1 MKKRFQTPLCA
12 LSALVLAAACTTA
25 AYAAEIPV
33 PADAIPVPQAAP
45 ADVPAD
51 ATPGADLIL
60 PEAEAAVAERIPMPV
75 DDAPAVWMEGR
86 SAAVSAQASTEGQSL
101 ILPDAGAA
109 DAERIPMP
117 VDDAPAVWT
126 EGRSAVVSAQT
137 AVDGQSLILTETRRP

>member
-45 ADVPAD
+45 ADVAD
-51 ATPGADLIL
+51 AVSGADLIL
-60 PEAEAAVAERIPMPV
+60 PDGGTADAERIPMPV
-75 DDAPAVWMEGR
+75 DDAPAVWTEGR
-86 SAAVSAQASTEGQSL
+86 SAVVSAQAAVDGQSL

-117 VDDAPAVWT
+117 VDDAPAVWV
-126 EGRSAVVSAQT
+126 EGRSAVVSAQVPT
-137 AVDGQSLILTETRRP
+137 EGQSLILPEAHRL

>member
-33 PADAIPVPQAAP
+33 PADAAPVPQAAP
-45 ADVPAD
+45 ADVAD
-51 ATPGADLIL
+51 ATPGAD
-60 PEAEAAVAERIPMPV
+60 
-75 DDAPAVWMEGR
+75 
-86 SAAVSAQASTEGQSL
+86 L

-126 EGRSAVVSAQT
+126 EGRSAVVSAQAPT
-137 AVDGQSLILTETRRP
+137 EGKSLILTETRRP

>member
-33 PADAIPVPQAAP
+33 PADAVPVPQAAP
-45 ADVPAD
+45 ADVAD
-51 ATPGADLIL
+51 ATPGADLVL
-60 PEAEAAVAERIPMPV
+60 PDAGTAIVECIPMPV

-86 SAAVSAQASTEGQSL
+86 SAAVSMQAAVDGQSL
-101 ILPDAGAA
+101 ILPDAGTAV
-109 DAERIPMP
+109 AERIPMP

-126 EGRSAVVSAQT
+126 EGRSAVVSAQAPT
-137 AVDGQSLILTETRRP
+137 EGKSLILPETRRS

>member
-33 PADAIPVPQAAP
+33 PADAVPVPQAAP

-51 ATPGADLIL
+51 ATPGADL
-60 PEAEAAVAERIPMPV
+60 V
-75 DDAPAVWMEGR
+75 
-86 SAAVSAQASTEGQSL
+86 
-101 ILPDAGAA
+101 LPDAGAA

-117 VDDAPAVWT
+117 VGDAPAVWT
-126 EGRSAVVSAQT
+126 EGRSAVVSAQAPT
-137 AVDGQSLILTETRRP
+137 EGQSLILPEAHRP

>member
-25 AYAAEIPV
+25 VCAAEIPV
-33 PADAIPVPQAAP
+33 PADAVPVPQAAP

-51 ATPGADLIL
+51 AVSGADLIL
-60 PEAEAAVAERIPMPV
+60 PEAGTAVAER
-75 DDAPAVWMEGR
+75 
-86 SAAVSAQASTEGQSL
+86 T
-101 ILPDAGAA
+101 
-109 DAERIPMP
+109 PMP

-137 AVDGQSLILTETRRP
+137 AVDGQSLILPEARRP

>member
-33 PADAIPVPQAAP
+33 PADAAPVPQAAP
-45 ADVPAD
+45 ADVAD

-60 PEAEAAVAERIPMPV
+60 REAGTTV
-75 DDAPAVWMEGR
+75 
-86 SAAVSAQASTEGQSL
+86 
-101 ILPDAGAA
+101 
-109 DAERIPMP
+109 AERIPMP

-126 EGRSAVVSAQT
+126 EGRSAVVSMQAP
-137 AVDGQSLILTETRRP
+137 VDGQSLILPETRRP

>member
-45 ADVPAD
+45 TDVAD
-51 ATPGADLIL
+51 ATSGADLVL
-60 PEAEAAVAERIPMPV
+60 
-75 DDAPAVWMEGR
+75 
-86 SAAVSAQASTEGQSL
+86 S
-101 ILPDAGAA
+101 DAGTTV
-109 DAERIPMP
+109 AERIPMP

-126 EGRSAVVSAQT
+126 EGRSAVVAAQT

>member
-45 ADVPAD
+45 ADVAD
-51 ATPGADLIL
+51 AVSGADLIL
-60 PEAEAAVAERIPMPV
+60 PDAGTAVAGRIPMPV
-75 DDAPAVWMEGR
+75 DDAPAVWTEGR

>member
-45 ADVPAD
+45 ADVTD
-51 ATPGADLIL
+51 ATSGAD
-60 PEAEAAVAERIPMPV
+60 PV
-75 DDAPAVWMEGR
+75 
-86 SAAVSAQASTEGQSL
+86 
-101 ILPDAGAA
+101 LPDAGTTV
-109 DAERIPMP
+109 AERTPMP

-126 EGRSAVVSAQT
+126 EGRSAVVSAQ
-137 AVDGQSLILTETRRP
+137 APAEGKSLILPEARRP

>member
-45 ADVPAD
+45 ADVAD
-51 ATPGADLIL
+51 ATLGADLVL
-60 PEAEAAVAERIPMPV
+60 SDAGTTVTERIPMPV
-75 DDAPAVWMEGR
+75 DDV
-86 SAAVSAQASTEGQSL
+86 
-101 ILPDAGAA
+101 
-109 DAERIPMP
+109 
-117 VDDAPAVWT
+117 PAVWT

>member
-45 ADVPAD
+45 ADVAD

-86 SAAVSAQASTEGQSL
+86 SAAVSMQAPVEGKSL
-101 ILPDAGAA
+101 SLP
-109 DAERIPMP
+109 
-117 VDDAPAVWT
+117 
-126 EGRSAVVSAQT
+126 
-137 AVDGQSLILTETRRP
+137 ETRRP

>member
-33 PADAIPVPQAAP
+33 PTDAVPVPQAAP

-51 ATPGADLIL
+51 AVSGADLIL

-75 DDAPAVWMEGR
+75 G
-86 SAAVSAQASTEGQSL
+86 
-101 ILPDAGAA
+101 
-109 DAERIPMP
+109 
-117 VDDAPAVWT
+117 DAPAVWT

-137 AVDGQSLILTETRRP
+137 AVDGQSLILPETRRP